1 MKFFQNIF
9 KFIKKYPGI
18 LYSLFLIIFLPL
30 AFYLNVFFNIN
41 SFQKNVDEN
50 FRTKALMIESVFGSF
65 AEDFISQPDALQK
78 KIEEIVRENTEITN
92 LRVFKEEN
100 SQFRIIASQDASEI
114 GRIDSD
120 PSLSLSWSQNQTIA
134 NLFNENKD
142 RFWKVTKP
150 IILQE
155 NKEKI
160 GLVSLALSLKESD
173 ALITH
178 SVYLAYLIVIASII
192 FCLFLVIQHTRLFG
206 YVALSKK
213 LQELDKMK
221 DDFIRMATHE
231 LQTPITNIKG
241 YIEVLKEEIS
251 GVMSETQNKYLSR
264 IEISARNLSDLIY
277 DILEVSR
284 IEQGRLEFTAEKI
297 NPEKIIKET
306 VEAAR
311 MKAEAKGLNLSQEVE
326 ASPSFIKVN
335 ANRFRQVL
343 TNLIENAIKYTP
355 TGGILVSSKIDPTRK
370 RYVICVSDSGLGVSA
385 EAQKRLFERFY
396 RVKTKNTADIPGTGL
411 GLWITKQIIETMGGN
426 IYFESMEGTGT
437 KFFIIFPSTN

>member
-1 MKFFQNIF
+1 MKFLQNIF

-50 FRTKALMIESVFGSF
+50 LRTKALMIESVFGSF

-100 SQFRIIASQDASEI
+100 SQFRIIASQEASEI
-114 GRIDSD
+114 GRVDSD

-155 NKEKI
+155 NKQKI

-173 ALITH
+173 VLITY

-311 MKAEAKGLNLSQEVE
+311 MKAEAKGLRLSQEVE
-326 ASPSFIKVN
+326 ANPSFIKVN

-355 TGGILVSSKIDPTRK
+355 TGGILVSSKIDPAKK

-411 GLWITKQIIETMGGN
+411 GLWITKQITETMGGN

-437 KFFIIFPSTN
+437 KFFIIFPLTN